1 MDKFFSVMSVITII
15 ISFLNLFG
23 CYLINVEW
31 FREYGNNWIAKIV
44 GVASFSYNAWEVAY
58 FSLLLATNM
67 ACLVFLR
74 MKGVKQ
80 EREEERVA
88 TQAS

>member
-31 FREYGNNWIAKIV
+31 SREYGDHWIAKFV
-44 GVASFSYNAWEVAY
+44 GVASFTYNAWEIAY

-67 ACLVFLR
+67 ACLVYLR
-74 MKGVKQ
+74 LKSIQQ
-80 EREEERVA
+80 ERDDEER
-88 TQAS
+88 TTTIT